1 MYLNCKT
8 YFSYRYGTFSAKQL
22 VEAALEAGATSLAL
36 TNINNTSDIW
46 DFVRYATQAGIHPIA
61 GVEIRN
67 EDAFCYI
74 LLARNNKGFAAI
86 NRFLSWHLMQGL
98 PFEDRPVFTAGSS
111 GPDSCHDTDTGD
123 VVVIYPFA
131 RLATDSGRFAA
142 SLSPHEYIGVQPSD
156 INKLIRTDYKALQHR
171 LVLRQPV
178 TFAGK
183 QQYNLHRLLRAI
195 DRNIILSRQQDSHQA
210 GPYECFMPLDSLL
223 HRFSA
228 YPQILTNTFQ
238 LIDSCHIQMDF
249 HQDKNKRFF
258 TASKQD
264 DRELLRKLAMDG
276 LIERYG
282 LKNKVARERVEKEL
296 GIIDTLN
303 FNAYFLITWD
313 LLQYAARRGFYYVG
327 RGSGANSIIAYCL
340 KITDVCPIELDL
352 YFERFLNP
360 HRTSPPDFDLDFS
373 WADRDELIDYV
384 FKRYGRDHVALLG
397 MFSTFQFNAAVREL
411 GKVFGLPKSEIDQ
424 LTEGVYSKTDKNHV
438 QVYQYAALM
447 KDFPNHLSIHP
458 GGMLISEKPIYNY
471 TALELPPKGFATAQ
485 IDMFVAEDIGL
496 FKFDILS
503 QRGLGHIKDTIQL
516 VKQTRGI
523 DIDIHQ
529 VEKFKKDKK
538 VAEQIKNGNTTG
550 CFYIESPSMRQL
562 LKKLRCEDYKTLVA
576 ASSIIRPGV
585 GQSGMMQAY
594 IFRFHHPDK
603 FTYIHP
609 KIGEILQDTFGVMV
623 YQEDVIKV
631 AHHFAGLDMGEA
643 DVLRRH
649 MSGKTRGTEKMEQ
662 LKRKF
667 FDNCKQRGHPE
678 NITAEIWRQMESFS
692 GYSFCKAHSASFAV
706 ESYQSLY
713 LKTYFPVE
721 FMVSVINNFGGF
733 YSRELYFQQLR
744 LEGARV
750 EPPSVQHSEYLTA
763 IKDGIVYVGFIHV
776 QSLEEK
782 VALRLIEERESNGP
796 YLHLQDFIERTGT
809 PMEQL
814 NLLIKA
820 GGFRFTG
827 SSKKALLWEGNFL
840 RKAPSHVAAAQSLFE
855 EPPMTFTLPELPTS
869 PLEEMHQQMELLHFT
884 LSNVFDMVQ
893 ADPAKYVNARDLQS
907 FIGKTVCCLGYLVCI
922 KNTVTKKD
930 HRRMHFGTFLDVT
943 GAWLDTVHFPDSA
956 AHYPFRG
963 RGFYAFT
970 GIVMEDFGVL
980 TVSVTFMEKV
990 GIKKT

>member
-22 VEAALEAGATSLAL
+22 VAAAVEAGATSLAL

-46 DFVRYATQAGIHPIA
+46 DFVRYAIQAGIHPIA

-67 EDAFCYI
+67 EDELCYI

-98 PFEDRPVFTAGSS
+98 AFPDRPVFTDGTTQGS
-111 GPDSCHDTDTGD
+111 GGKDSGD
-123 VVVIYPFA
+123 VVVIYPFM
-131 RLATDSGRFAA
+131 RLMTDRGNFAT

-156 INKLIRTDYKALQHR
+156 INKLIRLDYKAVQHR

-195 DRNIILSRQQDSHQA
+195 DRNIILSKQQDTHRA
-210 GPYECFMPLDSLL
+210 GPHECFMPLDSLL

-238 LIDSCHIQMDF
+238 LIDSCHIEMDF

-276 LIERYG
+276 LMERYG
-282 LKNKVARERVEKEL
+282 AKNKVASARVEKEL
-296 GIIDTLN
+296 AIIDTLN

-397 MFSTFQFNAAVREL
+397 MFATFQFNAAVREL
-411 GKVFGLPKSEIDQ
+411 GKVFGLPKSEIDG
-424 LTEGVYSKTDKNHV
+424 LTEGVYSKTDKNHI
-438 QVYQYAALM
+438 QIYQYAALM

-458 GGMLISEKPIYNY
+458 GGMLISEKAIYNY

-485 IDMFVAEDIGL
+485 IDMFVAEDVGL

-538 VAEQIKNGNTTG
+538 VAEHIKNGNTTG

-603 FTYIHP
+603 FSYIHP

-662 LKRKF
+662 LKKKF
-667 FDNCKQRGHPE
+667 FDNCKQRGYPD

-744 LEGARV
+744 LEGAQV
-750 EPPSVQHSEYLTA
+750 EPPSVQHSEYLTT
-763 IKDGIVYVGFIHV
+763 IKDGIVYVGFIHI

-782 VALRLIEERESNGP
+782 VALRLIEERENNGP

-814 NLLIKA
+814 NLLIKVDA
-820 GGFRFTG
+820 FRFTG

-855 EPPMTFTLPELPTS
+855 EPPMTFTLPDLPTS
-869 PLEEMHQQMELLHFT
+869 PLEDMHQQMELLHFT
-884 LSNVFDMVQ
+884 LSNVFEMVE
-893 ADPAKYVNARDLQS
+893 ADPAKYIYARDLRS

-922 KNTVTKKD
+922 KNTQTKKD
-930 HRRMHFGTFLDVT
+930 HRRMHFGTFLDAE

-956 AHYPFRG
+956 ANYPFRG
-963 RGFYAFT
+963 RGFYSFT

-990 GIKKT
+990 GIQKT